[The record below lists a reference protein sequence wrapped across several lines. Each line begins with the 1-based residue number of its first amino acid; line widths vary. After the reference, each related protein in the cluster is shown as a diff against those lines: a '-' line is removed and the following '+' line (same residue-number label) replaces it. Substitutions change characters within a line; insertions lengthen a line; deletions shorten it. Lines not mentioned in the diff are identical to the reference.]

1 MERRRVLG
9 GHEETLRAEHAPQE
23 KAGPQKPGERASA
36 QRCSSRGAVSLR
48 PARRALRQTRSPG
61 GKAGLRALPCVSWSW
76 LASCNSPSGVSPR
89 QDLALFN
96 CRGACHEFTLH
107 IPACLS
113 FHTFQNLRPFNIT
126 SSMLVKVLSLYTRY
140 LNAPRLR
147 RI

>member
-1 MERRRVLG
+1 MG
-9 GHEETLRAEHAPQE
+9 GHEEMLRVEHALQE

-36 QRCSSRGAVSLR
+36 RQRSSRGAVSLC
-48 PARRALRQTRSPG
+48 PTRRTVRQTRSPG
-61 GKAGLRALPCVSWSW
+61 GKAGLRALPCMSWSW

-89 QDLALFN
+89 QDLAVFN
-96 CRGACHEFTLH
+96 CRGVCHEFTLH
-107 IPACLS
+107 NPACLS

-126 SSMLVKVLSLYTRY
+126 SSMLVKVLSLYTSY